1 MKKKRQFS
9 ESVRRVRS
17 NANKPA
23 FEFSSEHRSVIQSES
38 FVERVWLLRYK
49 CESSIKQILSQ
60 PLFISYEDRTGAK
73 KKYKLDYKVIRGNN
87 NHAEAPTSWQRTPDP
102 IARD

>member
-9 ESVRRVRS
+9 GSVRQVCS
-17 NANKPA
+17 NTNKPV
-23 FEFSSEHRSVIQSES
+23 FEFSSEHGSVIQSES
-38 FVERVWLLRYK
+38 FLERILRS
-49 CESSIKQILSQ
+49 ERDSTIKQYLSQ
-60 PLFISYEDRTGAK
+60 PLFISYEDRRGAK

-87 NHAEAPTSWQRTPDP
+87 NHAEAPTSWQCTSDP